1 MADRTGQQFGNYR
14 LMRLLGRGGF
24 AEVYLGEHI
33 RLNTLA
39 AIKVLH
45 AQLTSS
51 DEESFNNEARTIAR
65 LVHPHIVRV
74 LDFDIQ
80 EGVPF
85 LVMEYASNGTLRQ
98 RHPKGEI
105 LTLATI
111 VDYVKQVTN
120 ALQFAHDEKLI
131 HRDIKPENMLLGRRN
146 EILLSDFGIATVTQS
161 SRYQNT
167 QEVAGTVAYMPPEQ
181 IQGKPRPASDQYA
194 LGVVVYEWLSGDRP
208 FHGSFTEI
216 ATQQMFVPPPS
227 VQEKVP
233 KILPDVE
240 QVVMTALEKDPYRRF
255 ASVQA
260 FANAL
265 EQASKLERSQVKQA
279 QPSLSTPAVQ
289 SAPPVDQP
297 SFTTTPSNAQPAPP
311 WSSTNISVRPSTQF
325 PTPSV
330 ISTPP
335 VSSKPPIGTNL
346 YTYRGHPGWVYAVS
360 WSYDNKRIAS
370 AGSEGSVQVWDT
382 INGGQLLTYHGH
394 SKRVNAVEWAPDSK
408 RIVSVS
414 NDKTVQVWEVSSGR
428 QLFIYPGHTDWVIAV
443 RWSPDGRR
451 IASGS
456 NDGTVRVLNTEHPQ
470 GIQSPLQV
478 YSGKSGVN
486 AVAWSPDGRRIASG
500 SNDKTVLVWDVTNGR
515 QLFVYQGHSKRVNT
529 VVWSPDSRYIASAS
543 DDHTVQV
550 WDAAVG
556 TQLFTYHGHSK
567 VVNAISWSPDGRC
580 IASASY
586 KAVQVWDATTGNS
599 VVTYH
604 GHHDWVGSVA
614 WSPDGTRIASSGDD
628 KTVQVWTIA

>member
-14 LMRLLGRGGF
+14 LIRLLGRGGF

-33 RLNTLA
+33 RLNTSA

-65 LVHPHIVRV
+65 LVHSHIVRV

-98 RHPKGEI
+98 RHPKGEK
-105 LTLATI
+105 LPLATI
-111 VDYVKQVTN
+111 VDYVKQVAD

-131 HRDIKPENMLLGRRN
+131 HRDIKPENMLLGRHN
-146 EILLSDFGIATVTQS
+146 EILLSDFGIATMTQS

-167 QEVAGTVAYMPPEQ
+167 QEV
-181 IQGKPRPASDQYA
+181 
-194 LGVVVYEWLSGDRP
+194 DRP

-216 ATQQMFVPPPS
+216 ATQQMFVPPPPL
-227 VQEKVP
+227 QEKNP

-265 EQASKLERSQVKQA
+265 EQTSKLERSRSQVEQTRPPILTPTV
-279 QPSLSTPAVQ
+279 QPTTPANTPHFV
-289 SAPPVDQP
+289 
-297 SFTTTPSNAQPAPP
+297 TTPSKTQPVT
-311 WSSTNISVRPSTQF
+311 SSYSPIESVTPSAQF
-325 PTPSV
+325 PTPSF
-330 ISTPP
+330 IGAQSP
-335 VSSKPPIGTNL
+335 SSKQLKGTNV
-346 YTYRGHPGWVYAVS
+346 YTYRGHSGWVYAVS
-360 WSYDNKRIAS
+360 WSHDNQRIAS
-370 AGSEGSVQVWDT
+370 AGSDGSVQIWDAAS
-382 INGGQLLTYHGH
+382 GGQLLTYRGH
-394 SKRVNAVEWAPDSK
+394 TKRVNAVDWASDSK
-408 RIVSVS
+408 CIVSVS
-414 NDKTVQVWEVSSGR
+414 NDKTVQVWDGSSGR
-428 QLFIYPGHTDWVIAV
+428 QLFIYPGHTNWVNAV

-451 IASGS
+451 IASAS

-478 YSGKSGVN
+478 NGGKSGVN
-486 AVAWSPDGRRIASG
+486 AVAWSRDGRRIASG

-515 QLFVYQGHSKRVNT
+515 QLFAYQGHSKRVNT
-529 VVWSPDSRYIASAS
+529 VAWSPDGRYIASAS

-556 TQLFTYHGHSK
+556 TQVFTYQGHSK
-567 VVNAISWSPDGRC
+567 VVNALSWSPDGRC

-586 KAVQVWDATTGNS
+586 KVVRVWEATTGNS
-599 VVTYH
+599 VLTHH
-604 GHHDWVGSVA
+604 GHHDWVRSVA
-614 WSPDGTRIASSGDD
+614 WSPDGTSIASSGDD
-628 KTVQVWTIA
+628 KTVQLWTIA